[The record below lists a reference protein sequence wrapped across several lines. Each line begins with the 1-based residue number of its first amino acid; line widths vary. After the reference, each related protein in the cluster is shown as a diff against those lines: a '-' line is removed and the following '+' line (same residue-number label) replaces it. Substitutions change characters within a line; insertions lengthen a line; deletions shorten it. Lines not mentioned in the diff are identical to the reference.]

1 MSWIAALV
9 QGTLIAPMTFA
20 GACNRDLFE
29 MWLEQSLLPKLQ
41 PGSAIVI
48 DNASFHRSHVIDEL
62 VAQAGCELWYL
73 PPYSP
78 DLNKIERWWSVLKN
92 WMRQRI
98 NEFESFR
105 DCVDAAFKNCPNV
118 TA

>member
-1 MSWIAALV
+1 
-9 QGTLIAPMTFA
+9 MTFA

-29 MWLEQSLLPKLQ
+29 MWLEECLLPQLQ
-41 PGSAIVI
+41 PGNVIVI
-48 DNASFHRSHVIDEL
+48 DNASFHRSQMIDEL

-73 PPYSP
+73 PTYSP

-92 WMRQRI
+92 WMRQRT

-105 DCVDAAFKNCPNV
+105 DCVDAAFKACPNV
-118 TA
+118 LA